1 MQRLALH
8 PLHSRGL
15 CQRNRDPARS
25 GLNGQRRFKRV
36 GRLVH
41 LARIQ
46 RCTPCILQ
54 RRRPRVQHLDRAEW
68 LLLAATARASEG
80 DRDGSKAHDY
90 FLAETGETAEY
101 LGGLEH
107 DAIATKGLRLQQ
119 AGAQQRS
126 RRCHHGR
133 AKAGSFAALLTCAQI
148 DGHGRHIVWRFRKA
162 AN

>member
-1 MQRLALH
+1 VFHLPRHRINVLRIMRQNGAIVMQRLALH

-68 LLLAATARASEG
+68 LLLAATARASERATETG
-80 DRDGSKAHDY
+80 AKRMTIS
-90 FLAETGETAEY
+90 LAETGETAEY
-101 LGGLEH
+101 LGGR
-107 DAIATKGLRLQQ
+107 T
-119 AGAQQRS
+119 
-126 RRCHHGR
+126 
-133 AKAGSFAALLTCAQI
+133 
-148 DGHGRHIVWRFRKA
+148 
-162 AN
+162 